1 MPSEYD
7 LVIRNGR
14 VIDPQSGFDAVSDVA
29 IAGSR
34 IAAIGT
40 APGAGAR
47 TIDATGLVVAPG
59 FIDLHAHGQSL
70 PADRMQAFDGVTT
83 SLELEA
89 GALPVPARDA
99 HQAAA
104 GRTLNYGCSAN
115 WMTARIAVMNKVA
128 PEFSLAFMARHANE
142 RRWADDVATD
152 AEVAGILDHVRHGL
166 DEGALGVGLL
176 NAYAPGSGVKEMT
189 EVCALAAEYAVPTY
203 THIAY
208 MSNVDPRSS
217 IEAYTRLI
225 GYAASTGA
233 HMHICHFNSTS
244 VHDVERAAQ
253 LVQHA
258 QKMGL
263 KVTVEAY
270 PYGTGSTLLSA
281 TFLRDPDFAR
291 RTGCDW
297 SALQMVDTGRR
308 FHKHEEVL
316 RAQAQDPAA
325 LVLWHFLDVEAN
337 QRHRDLLDV
346 SILFPGGA
354 IASDAMP
361 WTRPDGSIYEGDA
374 WPLPD
379 GTSSHPRS
387 AGTFTRF
394 LRQWVRERETMSL
407 KDGLAKCTLIPAQIM
422 EASAPQFAKKG
433 RLQAGCDAD
442 IVMFDWDRLTDRA
455 DFKAM
460 NRAADGVRH
469 LLVNGEAVIADG
481 ELRTAARPG
490 RPLRRTAKTR

>member
-1 MPSEYD
+1 MS
-7 LVIRNGR
+7 R
-14 VIDPQSGFDAVSDVA
+14 IDPES
-29 IAGSR
+29 
-34 IAAIGT
+34 
-40 APGAGAR
+40 
-47 TIDATGLVVAPG
+47 
-59 FIDLHAHGQSL
+59 
-70 PADRMQAFDGVTT
+70 
-83 SLELEA
+83 
-89 GALPVPARDA
+89 
-99 HQAAA
+99 
-104 GRTLNYGCSAN
+104 
-115 WMTARIAVMNKVA
+115 
-128 PEFSLAFMARHANE
+128 
-142 RRWADDVATD
+142 
-152 AEVAGILDHVRHGL
+152 
-166 DEGALGVGLL
+166 
-176 NAYAPGSGVKEMT
+176 
-189 EVCALAAEYAVPTY
+189 AAE
-203 THIAY
+203 AY
-208 MSNVDPRSS
+208 V
-217 IEAYTRLI
+217 RLI
-225 GYAASTGA
+225 GYAGATGA

-244 VHDVERAAQ
+244 VLDVERAAQ

-281 TFLRDPDFAR
+281 TFFSDPDFAR
-291 RTGCDW
+291 RAGSDW

-308 FHKHEEVL
+308 FEKHEDVL

-346 SILFPGGA
+346 SVLFPGGA

-394 LRQWVRERETMSL
+394 LRQWVRERQTMSL
-407 KDGLAKCTLIPAQIM
+407 VDGLRKCTLIPAQIM
-422 EASAPQFAKKG
+422 QESAPQFAKKG
-433 RLQAGCDAD
+433 RLQVGCDAD
-442 IVMFDWDRLTDRA
+442 IVVFDWDRLADRA
-455 DFKAM
+455 DFKSM

-481 ELRTAARPG
+481 ALQTAARPG
-490 RPLRRTAKTR
+490 RPLRRTPSA